1 MSTAFRLILHA
12 RKKLY
17 SSGVLSSLRLNCPVI
32 SIGNLTM
39 GGTGKTPLVI
49 AIAEK
54 LRDRGL
60 HPVILSRGYRR
71 SSRSIQVVPT
81 VGPPGDGA
89 AATRPAGLRWED
101 VGDEP
106 YMIACRL
113 GNVPVVVGADRYQA
127 GLMAERRSLGDI
139 FILDDGFQHWR
150 LHRDLDIV
158 TIDPVEWAAGEVLF
172 PTGRWREP
180 KAAISRAHF
189 ACVQEIPG
197 AGAPSL
203 AIPSFTVR
211 TENQGIYKQDA
222 LIPLE
227 TLQNR
232 AIVAFAGIAKPQR
245 FFATLVSLG
254 IHPVQCVPFRDHHR
268 FSFRDIDNLGGEVR
282 ITTEKDAVR
291 LRGLGFTDFL
301 YLRISV
307 NIPDF
312 ERLMSIILGRLSKL

>member
-1 MSTAFRLILHA
+1 MSAAFRFLLHA
-12 RKKLY
+12 REKLY
-17 SSGVLSSLRLNCPVI
+17 SSGVLASQRLNYPVI

-54 LRDRGL
+54 LRDHGL
-60 HPVILSRGYRR
+60 RPVILSRGYRR
-71 SSRSIQVVPT
+71 RSRDIVVVPATQST
-81 VGPPGDGA
+81 VDA
-89 AATRPAGLRWED
+89 VYDRALLRWED

-106 YMIACRL
+106 YMMARRL
-113 GNVPVVVGADRYQA
+113 GNVPVVVATDRYQA
-127 GLMAERRSLGDI
+127 GLVAERRGLGDI

-158 TIDPVEWAAGEVLF
+158 TIDPVEWAAGEALF

-180 KAAISRAHF
+180 KAALSRAHF

-197 AGAPSL
+197 ADVPAL
-203 AIPSFTVR
+203 AIPSFTAR
-211 TENQGIYKQDA
+211 TEIQGVYKQDA
-222 LIPLE
+222 VVLRE
-227 TLQNR
+227 TLQGR

-245 FFATLVSLG
+245 FFATLESLG

-268 FSFRDIDNLGGEVR
+268 FSPRDIQHLGGELR

-291 LRGLGFTDFL
+291 LLGLGFTDFL